1 MRLALWSLAAIIGIG
16 VAVVFVAPLFISA
29 EDVRNRLF
37 AEIEEATGYRL
48 TVNGSLHISA
58 FPTLKLVAED
68 VGVAQTKG
76 AGAVDLATAKE
87 LRFGLAVAPLL
98 SGKVQLTEVALISPI
113 LTMPEASPKTA
124 GAEPSEKAGG
134 GASIATAL
142 RSLSL
147 DSLRIEDGTLVLRGE
162 GGAPGK
168 RIDGLN
174 LEASLPAFDAPLS
187 VDVKARFDG
196 QPLGVTGSI
205 SSFGPF
211 LDGEAA
217 QLLLD
222 VDAPAYFPQKLALMG
237 SATYTGDVL
246 ALDGLSARAGET
258 MLRGVVSADLSGAVP
273 QIKASLNGDS
283 LNVDGLLGGS
293 AKAAAGPADG
303 ASGWS
308 DAKID
313 FSGLKAVNAQVN
325 LSVERLSYSTIKAG
339 PIGIRAAVAG
349 GKLKLELPNFQLYGG
364 VGTGV
369 LSVDATGKV
378 PVQTFRFSLSNLDA
392 YPFLDDVA
400 AFQRIEGKA
409 AIAIDLAASGASQRA
424 MVSALAGTASFE
436 FSDGAIRGI
445 NVAKMVR
452 NLGSATLSGWQSG
465 DAEKTDFAS
474 LGASFK
480 IAQGKAQTSDLHL
493 SGPLVRM
500 AGAGTVDLPAQT
512 INLRVDPQV
521 VASLEGQGG
530 KNDLQGL
537 GVPVAINGPWAA
549 PSIYPDIAG
558 ILDNPQAAYEKL
570 SKLGGGLVKLPSADS
585 LGGALSSTGGIAGLV
600 KGKAG
605 GSIEDLIKADQ
616 GSGQGVVQGLGQLL
630 GADQAALRRR
640 LQPNLPRL
648 QAKEPA
654 KKKGKQK
661 QAKAAGTAAK
671 TAAKPVGS
679 PPAQPA
685 AVAPA
690 KPAPK
695 ERLQHTFGAF

>member
-1 MRLALWSLAAIIGIG
+1 
-16 VAVVFVAPLFISA
+16 
-29 EDVRNRLF
+29 
-37 AEIEEATGYRL
+37 
-48 TVNGSLHISA
+48 
-58 FPTLKLVAED
+58 
-68 VGVAQTKG
+68 
-76 AGAVDLATAKE
+76 
-87 LRFGLAVAPLL
+87 
-98 SGKVQLTEVALISPI
+98 
-113 LTMPEASPKTA
+113 
-124 GAEPSEKAGG
+124 
-134 GASIATAL
+134 
-142 RSLSL
+142 
-147 DSLRIEDGTLVLRGE
+147 
-162 GGAPGK
+162 
-168 RIDGLN
+168 
-174 LEASLPAFDAPLS
+174 
-187 VDVKARFDG
+187 
-196 QPLGVTGSI
+196 
-205 SSFGPF
+205 
-211 LDGEAA
+211 
-217 QLLLD
+217 
-222 VDAPAYFPQKLALMG
+222 
-237 SATYTGDVL
+237 
-246 ALDGLSARAGET
+246 
-258 MLRGVVSADLSGAVP
+258 
-273 QIKASLNGDS
+273 
-283 LNVDGLLGGS
+283 
-293 AKAAAGPADG
+293 
-303 ASGWS
+303 
-308 DAKID
+308 
-313 FSGLKAVNAQVN
+313 
-325 LSVERLSYSTIKAG
+325 LSYGTIKAG

-392 YPFLDDVA
+392 YPFLDDMA

-409 AIAIDLAASGASQRA
+409 AVAIDLTASGASQRA
-424 MVSALAGTASFE
+424 MISALAGTASFE

-500 AGAGTVDLPAQT
+500 AGVGTVDLPAQT
-512 INLRVDPQV
+512 INFRVDPQV

-530 KNDLQGL
+530 KNDLEGL

-605 GSIEDLIKADQ
+605 GSIDDLIKADQ
-616 GSGQGVVQGLGQLL
+616 GSQGQGVVQGLGQLL
-630 GADQAALRRR
+630 GANQVAPAAA
-640 LQPNLPRL
+640 PAEPAAP

-661 QAKAAGTAAK
+661 QAKASGA
-671 TAAKPVGS
+671 AAKPVGS

-685 AVAPA
+685 SVAPA

-695 ERLQHTFGAF
+695 QRTQPTFSVF

>member
-1 MRLALWSLAAIIGIG
+1 M
-16 VAVVFVAPLFISA
+16 
-29 EDVRNRLF
+29 
-37 AEIEEATGYRL
+37 
-48 TVNGSLHISA
+48 
-58 FPTLKLVAED
+58 
-68 VGVAQTKG
+68 
-76 AGAVDLATAKE
+76 
-87 LRFGLAVAPLL
+87 
-98 SGKVQLTEVALISPI
+98 
-113 LTMPEASPKTA
+113 
-124 GAEPSEKAGG
+124 
-134 GASIATAL
+134 
-142 RSLSL
+142 
-147 DSLRIEDGTLVLRGE
+147 
-162 GGAPGK
+162 
-168 RIDGLN
+168 
-174 LEASLPAFDAPLS
+174 
-187 VDVKARFDG
+187 
-196 QPLGVTGSI
+196 
-205 SSFGPF
+205 
-211 LDGEAA
+211 
-217 QLLLD
+217 
-222 VDAPAYFPQKLALMG
+222 
-237 SATYTGDVL
+237 
-246 ALDGLSARAGET
+246 
-258 MLRGVVSADLSGAVP
+258 
-273 QIKASLNGDS
+273 
-283 LNVDGLLGGS
+283 LGGS

-339 PIGIRAAVAG
+339 PIGIRATVAG

-530 KNDLQGL
+530 KNDLEGL

-630 GADQAALRRR
+630 GAEQAAAPAAAPAEPAAP
-640 LQPNLPRL
+640 QV
-648 QAKEPA
+648 KEPA

-661 QAKAAGTAAK
+661 QAKASGA
-671 TAAKPVGS
+671 AAKPVGS